1 MSMSLSDPQVLALL
15 RDISA
20 KQDMI
25 VDRVGKVET
34 AVAVDAATTAQTRDK
49 IDSRFRYLEKKIEE
63 EIMPHVNDIKKMK
76 VLGNSITG
84 LFAFFGLSVG
94 VVLLNT
100 WGSIWGA
107 LKSLFPGG

>member
-1 MSMSLSDPQVLALL
+1 
-15 RDISA
+15 
-20 KQDMI
+20 
-25 VDRVGKVET
+25 
-34 AVAVDAATTAQTRDK
+34 
-49 IDSRFRYLEKKIEE
+49 
-63 EIMPHVNDIKKMK
+63 MPHVNDIKKMK